1 VIGLDTNI
9 LLRLLLKD
17 DEQQL
22 LTVMAALDSISE
34 DEPAVVNVIVI
45 QEAVWVMT
53 KTLAFPK
60 QKVIKILKD
69 LLDQDD
75 LMIVSSAA
83 VRKATAAWAG
93 GKAEFADYLIAE
105 LNAEGGCRT
114 TLTFDA
120 LAAQHPAFTP
130 VIRRTPVR

>member
-1 VIGLDTNI
+1 MIGLDTNI

-22 LTVMAALDSISE
+22 LAVMAALDSISE
-34 DEPAVVNVIVI
+34 DEPAIVNAIVI

-60 QKVIKILKD
+60 QKVLKILEV

-75 LMIVSSAA
+75 LMIVPSVA

-105 LNAEGGCRT
+105 LNAEGACHT

-120 LAAQHPAFTP
+120 MAAQHPAFTR
-130 VIRRTPVR
+130 VIRRTPLK